1 MSSMMEPVIIVVVGA
16 LVGTIVIAIML
27 PFFQMGEIAKQL

>member
-1 MSSMMEPVIIVVVGA
+1 MMEPVIIVIVGA

-27 PFFQMGEIAKQL
+27 PFFEIWKVVQQM